1 MNIAFRVDASI
12 QIGTGHFMRCL
23 TLADALHQR
32 GARIRFVSRYL
43 TGNLKDVL
51 SAKGHDFVPL
61 NNVLNEPPDSDL
73 HHSDWLGTS
82 QLVDAR
88 DTIQALAGQAWD
100 WLVVDHYSLDI
111 RWESALRQ
119 VASKILVID
128 DLADRQHD
136 CEVLLDQN
144 LYTHMSL
151 RYVGKVSE
159 QCQLLLGPR
168 YALLREEFG
177 RLRAQVKPRCGPFKR
192 ILVFFGGV
200 DADNYTGR
208 AIDAL
213 VSIGLSDLHVDV
225 VIGSLHPCREEISA
239 KCVQYG
245 LNCHVQTDRMAEL
258 MACADWAIGAGGSA
272 SWERCCL
279 GLPTYATC
287 LADNQRD
294 LLQAA
299 AANGLLYAPLSRR
312 SDHEYFVLH
321 LQALMSNPALL
332 QSMSRKGMDAVDGRG
347 VQRVLRAI
355 GSVSLVVREATQDD
369 AANMFG
375 WRNHES
381 IRAVSRKTQLIEQSE
396 HDAWFAAA
404 IADESRILLIAEQ
417 RKQAVGVV
425 RFDISGDRAEVSI
438 FLVPGAERTGAG
450 SDLLCAAE
458 QWLAKQRPDVLFI
471 CAEVLSNNES
481 SHQLFKSAG
490 YQLLSATYMKKVE
503 R

>member
-1 MNIAFRVDASI
+1 
-12 QIGTGHFMRCL
+12 L
-23 TLADALHQR
+23 TE
-32 GARIRFVSRYL
+32 
-43 TGNLKDVL
+43 NLKDVL
-51 SAKGHDFVPL
+51 SAKGYDFVSL
-61 NNVLNEPPDSDL
+61 NNILNEPADGDL
-73 HHSDWLGTS
+73 LHSGWLGTS
-82 QLVDAR
+82 QNVDAR
-88 DTIQALAGQAWD
+88 DTIHALAGQAWD

-111 RWESALRQ
+111 RWESALRP

-144 LYTHMSL
+144 LYSHMSR
-151 RYVGKVSE
+151 RYVGKVPE

-177 RLRAQVKPRCGPFKR
+177 RLRPQVKPRCGPFKR
-192 ILVFFGGV
+192 VLVFFGGV
-200 DADNYTGR
+200 DADNYTSR

-213 VSIGLSDLHVDV
+213 VSIGMSDLHVDV
-225 VIGSLHPCREEISA
+225 VIGSLHPCRDEINA
-239 KCVQYG
+239 KCVRHG
-245 LNCHVQTDRMAEL
+245 LCCHVQTDRMAEL
-258 MACADWAIGAGGSA
+258 MAYADWAIGAGGSA

-294 LLQAA
+294 LLQDAA
-299 AANGLLYAPLSRR
+299 VNGLLYAPLSC
-312 SDHEYFVLH
+312 SGDHEYFVLH
-321 LQALMSNPALL
+321 LRALMGNPALL
-332 QSMSRKGMDAVDGRG
+332 QSMSRQGMEAVDGRG

-355 GSVSLVVREATQDD
+355 GSVSLVIREARVADS
-369 AANMFG
+369 ANMFE

-381 IRAVSRKTQLIEQSE
+381 IRAVSRKTRLIEQSE
-396 HDAWFAAA
+396 HDAWFTAA

-417 RKQAVGVV
+417 RKQPVGVV

-438 FLVPGAERTGAG
+438 FLVPGAELTGAG
-450 SDLLCAAE
+450 GDLLCAAE
-458 QWLAKQRPDVLFI
+458 QWLVKQRPDVLSI

-490 YQLLSATYMKKVE
+490 FQLKSTTYMKKVQI
-503 R
+503 